1 MPEADKAAS
10 AARTRREMRFPVEG
24 VRGSLKSPGDLR
36 IINVSRSGLAF
47 ATMHHLAVGDH
58 YFIEIRY
65 QGQTANLE
73 LELRW
78 CFWQPETGDDDE
90 HPVFLAGGRFVDIV
104 RDDPGGLWRGLTA
117 PREKGE

>member
-1 MPEADKAAS
+1 MAPLERAFAS
-10 AARTRREMRFPVEG
+10 SRKRREMRFPVEG

-36 IINVSRSGLAF
+36 IINVSRSGLSF
-47 ATMHHLAVGDH
+47 ATMHHLTVGDH

-78 CFWQPETGDDDE
+78 CFWQPETGDAE
-90 HPVFLAGGRFVDIV
+90 PPIFLAGGRFVDIV
-104 RDDPGGLWRGLTA
+104 RDDPDGLWRGLAA
-117 PREKGE
+117 PLDQPD